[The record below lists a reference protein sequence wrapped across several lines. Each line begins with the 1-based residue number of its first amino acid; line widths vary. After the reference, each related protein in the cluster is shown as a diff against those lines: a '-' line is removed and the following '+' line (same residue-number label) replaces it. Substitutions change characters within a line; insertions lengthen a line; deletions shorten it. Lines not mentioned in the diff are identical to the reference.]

1 MGDPI
6 IVVPY
11 NPAWPA
17 AFAEHGRALRSALG
31 HQALRIDHIGSTA
44 VPGLAAKPIIDIQL
58 SVPALEPMKA
68 YQPALAACGFQ
79 WRADNPDRTR
89 RYFRELPGL
98 PRTHLHVRRAG
109 SWGEQFALLF
119 RDYLRRHPE
128 AAERYAQTKLHLAQ
142 RYRGDRAGYVAAKE
156 PVIWDIMNH
165 ADQWACTSGWE
176 PPPSDC

>member
-11 NPAWPA
+11 NPTWPA
-17 AFAEHGRALRSALG
+17 TFAEHGRTLRSALG
-31 HQALRIDHIGSTA
+31 LHAVRIDHIGSTA

-58 SVPALEPMKA
+58 SVRALEPMEH

-89 RYFRELPGL
+89 RYFRERPGL

-119 RDYLRRHPE
+119 RDYLRCHPE
-128 AAERYAQTKLHLAQ
+128 AAERYAQAKQHLAQ
-142 RYRGDRAGYVAAKE
+142 VYHADRAGYVTAKE
-156 PVIWDIMNH
+156 PIIWAIMQH
-165 ADQWACTSGWE
+165 ADRWACTVGWE
-176 PPPSDC
+176 PPPSDW